1 MFYIPSTKSG
11 IENFQ
16 SGTFQKEKSG
26 LLYSNLC
33 SKRIMTS
40 FNKSL
45 YYVPKETP
53 VVQLICK
60 SAFDNLNEVEKKYA
74 TMVAG
79 ASWKAALICLFQT
92 SPESPLIF
100 SMLRLAF
107 DFLSS
112 EAEENFQRLRTTC
125 EVEEEEFDKA
135 LAYIS
140 GFLGNL
146 GNYKSFGDTKIIPEC
161 SDANFEKI
169 IMKAAEMSN
178 GVTTVADL
186 WKKVK
191 VPLYS
196 LEPRLR
202 SIGFGPTEGIST
214 YYSSNCTKDDAG
226 LCQKFLDPYQ

>member
-1 MFYIPSTKSG
+1 M
-11 IENFQ
+11 
-16 SGTFQKEKSG
+16 
-26 LLYSNLC
+26 
-33 SKRIMTS
+33 
-40 FNKSL
+40 
-45 YYVPKETP
+45 
-53 VVQLICK
+53 
-60 SAFDNLNEVEKKYA
+60 
-74 TMVAG
+74 
-79 ASWKAALICLFQT
+79 
-92 SPESPLIF
+92 
-100 SMLRLAF
+100 
-107 DFLSS
+107 
-112 EAEENFQRLRTTC
+112 
-125 EVEEEEFDKA
+125 
-135 LAYIS
+135 
-140 GFLGNL
+140 GNL

-226 LCQKFLDPYQ
+226 LCQKFLDSVGLSAYNTRLFKVEGQPTRYIVRVAAAQSSSDEPVMFEGSEFVVEKGDHKAFMEKAVALLREGTKYAANETQKKMLGLYAECFESGDLNKHIEGSREWIKDKGPVVESYIGFIESYQDPMGTRGNGKGLLQL